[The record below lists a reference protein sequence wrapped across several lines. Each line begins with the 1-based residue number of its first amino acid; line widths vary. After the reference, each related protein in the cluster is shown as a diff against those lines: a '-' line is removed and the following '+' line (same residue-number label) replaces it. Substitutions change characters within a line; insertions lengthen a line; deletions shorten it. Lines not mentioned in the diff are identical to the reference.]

1 MRHFLDYE
9 LREPSIN
16 LCEELD
22 LGHTSSSSCSSA
34 SSAVRKYIYQFNH
47 KADTPKKV
55 PVDGTDDRSHVFKS
69 ALIGAKGPFV
79 DYPSHSILSPIGP
92 TAWILMLDC
101 RCVDYNSWEWVLTY
115 ALKSGTKAWASV

>member
-9 LREPSIN
+9 QRKPSIVLREV
-16 LCEELD
+16 LD

-34 SSAVRKYIYQFNH
+34 SSTVRKHIYQFNH
-47 KADTPKKV
+47 RADSAEKV

-69 ALIGAKGPFV
+69 AVIGAKGPFV
-79 DYPSHSILSPIGP
+79 PYPSHSILSPIGP

-101 RCVDYNSWEWVLTY
+101 RCVDYDS
-115 ALKSGTKAWASV
+115 